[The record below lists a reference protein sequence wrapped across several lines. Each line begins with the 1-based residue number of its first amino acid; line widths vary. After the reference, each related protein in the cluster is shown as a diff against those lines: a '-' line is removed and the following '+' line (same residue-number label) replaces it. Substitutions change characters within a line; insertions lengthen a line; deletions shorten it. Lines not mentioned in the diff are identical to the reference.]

1 MKKHHTKH
9 IRKNNKQNI
18 LKKSSIIK
26 NSLNNLLI
34 DVKSIMNDFFIYDL
48 SMWTIPSSNSKN
60 TRKNNQIHI
69 DMNTLTSIFI
79 IKKVGKKVPIFVWS
93 KKTPKRVKKIG

>member
-9 IRKNNKQNI
+9 IRKNNKPNI

-48 SMWTIPSSNSKN
+48 SM
-60 TRKNNQIHI
+60 
-69 DMNTLTSIFI
+69 
-79 IKKVGKKVPIFVWS
+79 
-93 KKTPKRVKKIG
+93 